1 LRLVKVP
8 SFYAS
13 ICELLHARRFSRRTQ
28 LGLEPGSLALPP
40 KDRFRRNLVVRAGP
54 GEGPLTI
61 RFADLRHRAFA
72 NGGLLSYG
80 LCPGKPPEGKLD
92 RGEGHEGGQGYG
104 KVLEVLG
111 RTPVSSE
118 SRRRCARPPSGA
130 AGRQSPSCRRSPI
143 NPTVLHRPHR
153 CSPSR

>member
-1 LRLVKVP
+1 MRRKPQNPHSGNSGV
-8 SFYAS
+8 ARGS
-13 ICELLHARRFSRRTQ
+13 ISCSGPNVRKEGRT
-28 LGLEPGSLALPP
+28 LPLDFGP
-40 KDRFRRNLVVRAGP
+40 ANGRFRRNLVVAASSGQ
-54 GEGPLTI
+54 GPLTI

-111 RTPVSSE
+111 DQR
-118 SRRRCARPPSGA
+118 
-130 AGRQSPSCRRSPI
+130 AGR
-143 NPTVLHRPHR
+143 
-153 CSPSR
+153 